1 VTAQGWYR
9 DPYGVHEDRYFS
21 AGHPTKLV
29 RDGDVEAYDPPPS
42 GPPEKELVE
51 ASGNQ
56 AADGSDLLRADA
68 DEAGLPYDRKKAFWA
83 VAGSVAVYGPLN

>member
-9 DPYGVHEDRYFS
+9 DPYGVHEARYFS

-29 RDGDVEAYDPPPS
+29 RDGDVEAYDALPP
-42 GPPEKELVE
+42 GPPREQLVE
-51 ASGNQ
+51 VSGSQ

-68 DEAGLPYDRKKAFWA
+68 DQADLPYDRKKAFWA
-83 VAGSVAVYGPLN
+83 AVDSAAVFGPLS